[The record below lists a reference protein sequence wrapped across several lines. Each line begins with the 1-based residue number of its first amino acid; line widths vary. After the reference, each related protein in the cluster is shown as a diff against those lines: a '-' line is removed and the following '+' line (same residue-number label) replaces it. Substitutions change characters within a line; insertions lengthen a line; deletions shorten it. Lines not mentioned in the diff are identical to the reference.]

1 VTSAPDASHDPD
13 RLSLPNLV
21 AFALPGLPV
30 GALAVALSVYLPR
43 FYAGHYNLGLATVG
57 IAFMS
62 VRLLDMFLDPGIGIL
77 MDRTRTKL
85 GRYRIWLMFG
95 APMLMVGVF
104 MLFLPPSL
112 PAGNVARYGYLIFW
126 LFFYYIATSVIG
138 LSHASWASVI
148 ASKYHERSRV
158 FGVLQV
164 VAILGATA
172 VLVVPS
178 LLKSHSGAGDVNA
191 MGWFIVIVTP
201 IGIALATLR
210 TSEKI
215 IADVPGEKFGLRD
228 YWEMVSRPDMR
239 RIIFA
244 DFCLAL
250 GPGWMS
256 ALYLFYFHD
265 SRGFSF
271 DLARG
276 LLGIYIVAG
285 VLGAGVLS
293 WVATRF
299 GKHRTLMM
307 ASTGYS
313 LGLIV
318 LTLLP
323 KGIFLPAAVIMFLLG
338 FLAAA
343 FPLLDRAM
351 VADVGDAVRLEQ
363 GKHRVGLLYAMI
375 TSTQKIAGALSIGLT
390 FVVLGWIGYNP
401 DDKVTNTPAAIHG
414 LELVYLI
421 GPVVFV
427 MLGGACYIGYKLDHK
442 RHAEIR
448 QALEERDT
456 QAIPPIIESLSGS
469 QTMPGGIIEPEPT

>member
-1 VTSAPDASHDPD
+1 MTSAPTVSRDPS
-13 RLSLPNLV
+13 RLSLPNLIT
-21 AFALPGLPV
+21 FALPGLPV

-43 FYAGHYNLGLATVG
+43 YYAGHFGLGLATVG
-57 IAFMS
+57 AAFGL
-62 VRLLDMFLDPGIGIL
+62 VRLFDMFLDPGIGIL
-77 MDRTRTKL
+77 MDRTRTRM
-85 GRYRIWLMFG
+85 GRYRPWLIVG
-95 APMLMVGVF
+95 APLLMLGVY
-104 MLFLPPSL
+104 MLFLPPNL
-112 PAGNVARYGYLIFW
+112 PAGDVARYGYLVFW

-178 LLKSHSGAGDVNA
+178 LLKSHSGAGDVNS
-191 MGWFIVIVTP
+191 MGWFIVVVTP
-201 IGIALATLR
+201 IGIALAAWR
-210 TSEKI
+210 TPEKI
-215 IADVPGEKFGLRD
+215 VADVAGEKFGLRD

-265 SRGFSF
+265 SRGFTF

-285 VLGAGVLS
+285 VVGAGVLS

-313 LGLIV
+313 LGLVV
-318 LTLLP
+318 LTVMP
-323 KGIFLPAAVIMFLLG
+323 KGVFLPAAVIMFLLG

-375 TSTQKIAGALSIGLT
+375 TSTQKIAGSLSIILT
-390 FVVLGWIGYNP
+390 FTLLGWIGYDP
-401 DDKVTNTPAAIHG
+401 KEGAVNTPAGIHSM
-414 LELVYLI
+414 ELVYLI

-448 QALEERDT
+448 QALDARDV
-456 QAIPPIIESLSGS
+456 AVDEASVIENLTGDNALL
-469 QTMPGGIIEPEPT
+469 TETRGGN